1 MRRTKQEILS
11 HIDPN
16 TIEKSRIVG
25 HNTLEITYKNGNRA
39 IRLHDTDIIT
49 FKTNGDIIL
58 TTGGWHTVTTKER
71 MSRPFS
77 PFYITSRKGIWYI
90 NDTIV
95 FYDGIVLNAQGEV
108 KSEQKTID
116 FKKINKIKRDIK
128 KYISII
134 DTIETLP
141 LPNNGDCWHCLFH
154 TTTDNKSWGDSLKDN
169 THLAEHIKDGYLH
182 GSILVNAMREHG
194 YRDAQI
200 ALHYQMNLR
209 DTFKRA
215 LRRYLNK
222 RLLTEV

>member
-1 MRRTKQEILS
+1 MRRTKKEILS

-16 TIEKSRIVG
+16 TIENSHIVG
-25 HNTLEITYKNGNRA
+25 RNTLEITYKNGNRA
-39 IRLHDTDIIT
+39 IRFHDTDIIT
-49 FKTNGDIIL
+49 FKKDGDIIL
-58 TTGGWHTVTTKER
+58 TTGGWHTITTKER
-71 MSRPFS
+71 LSKPFS

-90 NDTIV
+90 NETII
-95 FYDGIVLNAQGEV
+95 FYDGIVLNEKGEV

-116 FKKINKIKRDIK
+116 FKKINKIKKDIK

-154 TTTDNKSWGDSLKDN
+154 DKDN
-169 THLAEHIKDGYLH
+169 RALGDLTKDTDHLRSHIEEGYIH
-182 GSILVNAMREHG
+182 GSILVNAMRERG
-194 YRDAQI
+194 YREEQI
-200 ALHYQMNLR
+200 GYHYQMNLR

-222 RLLTEV
+222 KLLAEI